1 MKILIPIIS
10 IMIAGCATP
19 PPPKFEPLGSAVPN
33 CLTAKTQIPY
43 LEQQLAVFK
52 TGRGTVPETDDDRKY
67 IARIK
72 NIIWSLRST
81 CPAAYL

>member
-10 IMIAGCATP
+10 IMLAGCATP
-19 PPPKFEPLGSAVPN
+19 PPPKFDSSGSAVPN
-33 CLTAKTQIPY
+33 CLTAKTQISY